1 MLTLTYIS
9 ILAILLAIL
18 LVVVLSP
25 LAVLL
30 NIVDKPGKHKV
41 HTGEVPLIGGP
52 VIGLVVILGILVFI
66 PDPPWSAIIVAI
78 MLIILGVIDDRQP
91 VPAVIKLALH
101 FAAAAIVVLTENL
114 AISNIGIFNEV
125 YSSTSYSALHTIV
138 AVIAIVASINAFN
151 MIDGIDGLA
160 AGQALLALLHT
171 VIAFDL
177 IHGGAPR
184 DHSTYVYLLSG
195 ALSGFLMFNLQI
207 FNGRRVFLGDSGSML
222 IGLMIALALIGASQ
236 ETSRLQESPKIPPSL
251 CLWILT
257 IPITDITAI
266 VIRRLASGRSP
277 LSPDRTHIHHKIMD
291 LGFSA
296 RRTLL
301 ILVLSAVG
309 AFWFGFSLIVYVNE
323 LASLVAFI
331 FFIPSFYY
339 LIQKVCKF
347 YSARLYR

>member
-1 MLTLTYIS
+1 
-9 ILAILLAIL
+9 
-18 LVVVLSP
+18 
-25 LAVLL
+25 
-30 NIVDKPGKHKV
+30 
-41 HTGEVPLIGGP
+41 
-52 VIGLVVILGILVFI
+52 
-66 PDPPWSAIIVAI
+66 
-78 MLIILGVIDDRQP
+78 
-91 VPAVIKLALH
+91 
-101 FAAAAIVVLTENL
+101 
-114 AISNIGIFNEV
+114 
-125 YSSTSYSALHTIV
+125 
-138 AVIAIVASINAFN
+138 

-195 ALSGFLMFNLQI
+195 AFCVFLMFNLQI
-207 FNGRRVFLGDSGSML
+207 FNGLRVFLGDSGSML
-222 IGLMIALALIGASQ
+222 IGLMIAIALIGASQ
-236 ETSRLQESPKIPPSL
+236 ETNRLQGPNIPPSL
-251 CLWILT
+251 CLWIMA
-257 IPITDITAI
+257 IPITDITVI
-266 VIRRLASGRSP
+266 IIRRLASGRSP

-301 ILVLSAVG
+301 ILILSAVG